1 MVVVTHEMGFAR
13 RAANPGGMFMA
24 DGAIIEDA
32 PPNEFFDNPS
42 RAAPRTS
49 GKVLN
54 H

>member
-1 MVVVTHEMGFAR
+1 MVVVTHEMGFAC
-13 RAANPGGMFMA
+13 RAANRVVFMA

-32 PPNEFFDNPS
+32 PPNEFFAPS
-42 RAAPRTS
+42 RAAPGLP